1 MGGKNRLDFAQC
13 LAKFRELESDVY
25 MPLSKSAKALGL
37 VQISHFS
44 YQTDTGKG
52 GNEEVEYLSLADPSP
67 DSRQKVLANMIKK
80 DFHLWNKLLC
90 TGKTSTLDLATMT
103 QCLMTIEAFDK
114 YLLPHKNWNEKTAGI
129 KQPKIYVLE

>member
-1 MGGKNRLDFAQC
+1 
-13 LAKFRELESDVY
+13 